1 MKTLTQFINEQFE
14 LYGVKNLE
22 VTFNVNKKEKF
33 IEFEV
38 PEMFSEDDFQIY
50 IQDMFFNDLPG
61 SDTLLEKFFGK
72 NKKYLLDSYFEYD
85 KYEKDKESKSDDYIE
100 LNSNLVTN
108 KEDKELSF
116 VRIYGLKYILKFDT
130 FEYKCED
137 VNDTKETLVDIF
149 KKCELNK
156 LNDFPLELTLDED
169 KMKYI

>member
-1 MKTLTQFINEQFE
+1 MKTLNKFILEKFE

-22 VTFNVNKKEKF
+22 VVFDVNNKDKF
-33 IEFEV
+33 IEFEI
-38 PEMFSEDDFQIY
+38 PETSSEDDFQIY

-85 KYEKDKESKSDDYIE
+85 KYEKEKDSKSNDYIKF
-100 LNSNLVTN
+100 NSQLIDN
-108 KEDKELSF
+108 KEGVDLVF
-116 VRIYGLKYILKFDT
+116 VRVYGLKYILKFDT

-137 VNDTKETLVDIF
+137 VNDTKQTLIDIF

-156 LNDFPLELTLDED
+156 LNDFPLKLTLNED